1 MNITVIGSGNAG
13 LIHAAKI
20 FEKGFPV
27 GVLKTSDYGNMDFFN
42 RISEQL
48 RFLNNF

>member
-1 MNITVIGSGNAG
+1 MNITIVGSGNSG

-42 RISEQL
+42 RIAQNCEYEAIS
-48 RFLNNF
+48 